1 MMRTNNVLGILY
13 SNSYDEAL
21 PELTSLRTMGSVPFG
36 GRYRMIDFALSS
48 MVRAGLAKVG
58 VITKT
63 NYRSLMDHL
72 GMGKSWDLA
81 RKHEGLIFLP
91 PYVGAGAGGNQTRM
105 EGLWSALEFLRNS
118 REELVIM
125 SDCNAVCNLDYRMLL
140 DAHRG
145 SGADIT
151 IACRRGAAPGLRSV
165 RLALDENCR
174 AGSLCVSDEPD
185 PDTLYSLN
193 IFVLR
198 RELLERLAREAN
210 SQSLND
216 YEILQRN
223 VKNLDIRGLEIAGYA
238 RVIDCLQSYYDA
250 HMELLRPEVRR
261 ALFHPARPVLT
272 KVQDDMPAIYG
283 LHSKA
288 SNCLVA
294 DGCQIKGEAENSVLF
309 RGVTIEEGAR
319 VRNCVLMQGTH
330 ISAGANLEC
339 VISDKAVE
347 IKPGKTIIGVA
358 DYPIYLGKR
367 IVV

>member
-1 MMRTNNVLGILY
+1 MRTNNVLGILY

-36 GRYRMIDFALSS
+36 GRYRMIDFPLSS
-48 MVRAGLAKVG
+48 MVRAGITKVG
-58 VITKT
+58 VVTKA

-81 RKHEGLIFLP
+81 RKHEGLVILP
-91 PYVGAGAGGNQTRM
+91 PFVGAGTSGNQTRM

-118 REELVIM
+118 KEEFVIM
-125 SDCNAVCNLDYRMLL
+125 SDCNVVCNLDYRAILE
-140 DAHRG
+140 AHAA

-151 IACRRGAAPGLRSV
+151 VACRGGEAPALRSM
-165 RLALDENCR
+165 RLALDDAGR
-174 AGSLCVSDEPD
+174 AREISVSGEPANGA
-185 PDTLYSLN
+185 LYALN

-198 RELLERLAREAN
+198 KELLERLTREAN
-210 SQSLND
+210 SQSLGD

-223 VKNLDIRGLEIAGYA
+223 VKALDIRGLEIEGYA
-238 RVIDCLQSYYDA
+238 RVIDGLRSYYGA
-250 HMELLRPEVRR
+250 HMELLLPQARR
-261 ALFHPARPVLT
+261 ALFRPEQPVFT

-283 LHSKA
+283 LHSRA

-319 VRNCVLMQGTH
+319 VNNCVLMQGTRVG
-330 ISAGANLEC
+330 AGAHLEC
-339 VISDKAVE
+339 VISDKSVV
-347 IKPGKTIIGVA
+347 IRPGKTIIGA
-358 DYPIYLGKR
+358 EDYPIYLGKR